1 MGEGRSHSVIRPHAH
16 PTPVQETIWKRGA
29 SVRQRGGGMC
39 LQHGLFDVCSLT
51 KSARLCSVDRRLFHG
66 LLHRLLWQG

>member
-1 MGEGRSHSVIRPHAH
+1 
-16 PTPVQETIWKRGA
+16 
-29 SVRQRGGGMC
+29 MC